1 MAMTNQRDFWRG
13 SGYHLLARG
22 ENGHLQVT
30 DDFLRAYLLRPELQ
44 PPDDAGEDELQLHDR
59 LLQDPR
65 MDHEACGLAELD
77 DADAVDNFQIFLGFR
92 DHLLSARTLEE
103 AYSRLF
109 QNSQLAVPPLFIDH
123 LVHVILR
130 GILDQDCSALQARAA
145 ELFFRSQRVT
155 LEDGHVML
163 ADEETVETF
172 AATGGLGAIGRLLV
186 ENQTPPRTVELDV
199 LDSANEDL
207 YWARS
212 DRFDTVLDITF
223 PQPGLDAF
231 CRVLEKWLEH
241 FHGAGMKVEPLQSIT
256 DEQWRWHS
264 GLDAASSELLDSL
277 YRGDEVPPERLTR
290 LLGLFRLT
298 IPSSAP
304 VIAEMRG
311 RPVYLGLASEESGR
325 LRMKPQNLLVNLPL
339 PAAS

>member
-1 MAMTNQRDFWRG
+1 MTGDKDFWRG
-13 SGYHLLARG
+13 SGYHLLARS
-22 ENGHLQVT
+22 ESGHLQVT

-44 PPDDAGEDELQLHDR
+44 PPEEAGDDERLLHDR
-59 LLQDPR
+59 LLQEPR
-65 MDHEACGLAELD
+65 LDRAACGLAGLND
-77 DADAVDNFQIFLGFR
+77 PDAVENFEIFLKFR
-92 DHLLSARTLEE
+92 DHLLAARTLEE

-109 QNSQLAVPPLFIDH
+109 QGSRLAVPPLFIDH
-123 LVHVILR
+123 MVHVILR
-130 GILDQDCSALQARAA
+130 GILDQGCTALQARAA

-172 AATGGLGAIGRLLV
+172 ATTGGLGNIGRLLV
-186 ENQTPPRTVELDV
+186 ENQTPPRAIELDV

-212 DRFDTVLDITF
+212 DRFDTVLDTSF

-231 CRVLEKWLEH
+231 SRVLEKWLQH
-241 FHGAGMKVEPLQSIT
+241 FHGIDIKVEPVQSIT
-256 DEQWRWHS
+256 DEHWRWHC

-277 YRGDEVPPERLTR
+277 YRGEEVSSERLTR
-290 LLGLFRLT
+290 LLNLFKLT
-298 IPSSAP
+298 FPPTAP
-304 VIAEMRG
+304 VTAEMQG
-311 RPVYLGLASEESGR
+311 RPIYLGLASDESGR

-339 PAAS
+339 RAAS